1 MDKPIRASHRYLSL
15 PLVLHLSLSL
25 SRLSLLP
32 SSLAGYIFIPSSV
45 LSVSSPLLLQRRL
58 SLSQQLKLNKRCDA
72 SIIDSDRLTLQLS
85 LFSWL
90 ERLSQPDLFITLWV
104 NKVKSHGRLL
114 CSTRPLLSLK
124 SVCSPHKRILFMFR
138 SNVLT
143 SQENT

>member
-32 SSLAGYIFIPSSV
+32 SSLGRYIFIPSSV

-85 LFSWL
+85 LFS
-90 ERLSQPDLFITLWV
+90 
-104 NKVKSHGRLL
+104 
-114 CSTRPLLSLK
+114 
-124 SVCSPHKRILFMFR
+124 
-138 SNVLT
+138 
-143 SQENT
+143 

>member
-32 SSLAGYIFIPSSV
+32 SSLGRYIFIPSSV

-114 CSTRPLLSLK
+114 CSTRPLLS
-124 SVCSPHKRILFMFR
+124 VCSPHKRILFMFR

>member
-15 PLVLHLSLSL
+15 PLVLHLSLFFSPFPSAFV
-25 SRLSLLP
+25 SRWLHLHPVFRPQCFL
-32 SSLAGYIFIPSSV
+32 
-45 LSVSSPLLLQRRL
+45 SSPPPASSL